1 MGGSIPPQGTTLV
14 PRWGLD
20 AVRYACTLLAIA
32 ANSPL
37 ADRPMP
43 SVYLETTIPSFLVA
57 RVSQDD
63 GLAEKQAITRT
74 WWDRH
79 RHRYEFV
86 TSEVV
91 LVEAGS
97 GDTSVA
103 TQRLLAM
110 QGIRVLADSP
120 EVDFIATELIRRRL
134 LPSKAR
140 LDAVHV
146 AFAAVYQVDF
156 LATWNCR
163 HLANTNI
170 RSAIKGLFDEL
181 GKHVPVVCTLTE
193 LMELRHDH

>member
-1 MGGSIPPQGTTLV
+1 
-14 PRWGLD
+14 
-20 AVRYACTLLAIA
+20 
-32 ANSPL
+32 
-37 ADRPMP
+37 MP

-79 RHRYEFV
+79 RHRYELV

-97 GDTSVA
+97 GDTSLA

>member
-1 MGGSIPPQGTTLV
+1 MYTSCHCCQQPTRRPADAKRLPRNHDSFVPCRQGF
-14 PRWGLD
+14 PGR
-20 AVRYACTLLAIA
+20 R
-32 ANSPL
+32 
-37 ADRPMP
+37 
-43 SVYLETTIPSFLVA
+43 
-57 RVSQDD
+57 
-63 GLAEKQAITRT
+63 TRGKAGHHT
-74 WWDRH
+74 EWWDRP
-79 RHRYEFV
+79 RHRYELV

-103 TQRLLAM
+103 GQQLLAM

-140 LDAVHV
+140 LDAVHI

-170 RSAIKGLFDEL
+170 RSAIKALFDEL
-181 GKHVPVVCTLTE
+181 DKHVPVVCTLTE

>member
-1 MGGSIPPQGTTLV
+1 
-14 PRWGLD
+14 
-20 AVRYACTLLAIA
+20 
-32 ANSPL
+32 
-37 ADRPMP
+37 MP

-79 RHRYEFV
+79 RHRYELV

-103 TQRLLAM
+103 GQRLLAM

-120 EVDFIATELIRRRL
+120 EVDNCTMPDSRGFPLI
-134 LPSKAR
+134 
-140 LDAVHV
+140 V
-146 AFAAVYQVDF
+146 
-156 LATWNCR
+156 T
-163 HLANTNI
+163 
-170 RSAIKGLFDEL
+170 
-181 GKHVPVVCTLTE
+181 VPWTLT
-193 LMELRHDH
+193 

>member
-1 MGGSIPPQGTTLV
+1 MGGRIPPRGTTLV
-14 PRWGLD
+14 PRGGLD
-20 AVRYACTLLAIA
+20 EERYACTLLAIA
-32 ANSPL
+32 ASGPL

-79 RHRYEFV
+79 RHRYELV

-103 TQRLLAM
+103 
-110 QGIRVLADSP
+110 G
-120 EVDFIATELIRRRL
+120 
-134 LPSKAR
+134 
-140 LDAVHV
+140 
-146 AFAAVYQVDF
+146 
-156 LATWNCR
+156 
-163 HLANTNI
+163 
-170 RSAIKGLFDEL
+170 
-181 GKHVPVVCTLTE
+181 
-193 LMELRHDH
+193 

>member
-1 MGGSIPPQGTTLV
+1 
-14 PRWGLD
+14 
-20 AVRYACTLLAIA
+20 
-32 ANSPL
+32 
-37 ADRPMP
+37 MP

-57 RVSQDD
+57 RVSQND
-63 GLAEKQAITRT
+63 GLAEKQSITRT
-74 WWDRH
+74 WWEGH
-79 RHRYEFV
+79 RHRYELV

-103 TQRLLAM
+103 GQRLLAM

-170 RSAIKGLFDEL
+170 RSSIKALLDEL
-181 GKHVPVVCTLTE
+181 DKHVLVVCTLTE
-193 LMELRHDH
+193 LMELRHDR